1 MRVEEIIIAD
11 SSPLIALARIGQ
23 LPVLRGLAK
32 RVVVPGAV
40 WAEVAGN
47 RVAPGAGEV
56 RGVDWI
62 EVVDVTI
69 SEGALLAELDR
80 GEAEAI
86 VLCEREREG
95 LLLLDDLRGRRVAV
109 RRKLRVIGT
118 VGILLR
124 GKKEGLLVAVRPLLE
139 ELVQKGI
146 YLDQRLIEAAVLEAG
161 EK

>member
-47 RVAPGAGEV
+47 RVAPGAG
-56 RGVDWI
+56 
-62 EVVDVTI
+62 
-69 SEGALLAELDR
+69 

-86 VLCEREREG
+86 VP
-95 LLLLDDLRGRRVAV
+95 V
-109 RRKLRVIGT
+109 RARKGGASPT
-118 VGILLR
+118 G
-124 GKKEGLLVAVRPLLE
+124 
-139 ELVQKGI
+139 
-146 YLDQRLIEAAVLEAG
+146 
-161 EK
+161 